1 MKPIIVFFYIIIA
14 AIFLAQCTGQQPTQ
28 APGPVETRP
37 AAPSPTSTPVSQPTL
52 TPLPAT
58 PAPQPLPQAIVNVKN
73 YLAEKLGVKVTD
85 IKVISFVE
93 VDWPDSC
100 LGINTP
106 GIMCAMHV
114 TPGYKVF
121 LQVKNSTYELH
132 SDKTGQTVRS
142 VDNRLSLPS
151 GMIPLITWQSAGLPC
166 QQVTVSADKVIFG
179 CYPDAKNVTLS
190 QDRAADFLYFTQNLA
205 SFSANTPDGKLTFS
219 GQGSFAASPDQQRS
233 INTWAGLL
241 FKEIQSGKTNT
252 TWDLV
257 MDYHRQGGI
266 AGFADTVYV
275 YSAGYAMASTYN
287 SDPAAFKKI
296 YLDKNQL
303 QQLYQWLDTFKRVK
317 YDQPMPANVADGMSL
332 ALGLAGTGKKTA
344 SDQDIQAMLSFGSSL
359 ATR

>member
-28 APGPVETRP
+28 APGPIETRP

-58 PAPQPLPQAIVNVKN
+58 PAPQPLPPAIVNVKN
-73 YLAEKLGVKVTD
+73 FLAEKLGVKVAD
-85 IKVISFVE
+85 IKVISFVA

-121 LQVKNSTYELH
+121 LQVKGNTYELH
-132 SDKTGQTVRS
+132 SDSSGQTVRS
-142 VDNRLSLPS
+142 IDNQLSLPS
-151 GMIPLITWQSAGLPC
+151 GRVPLIAWQSAGLPC

-179 CYPDAKNVTLS
+179 CSPDAKNVTLS
-190 QDRAADFLYFTQNLA
+190 EDRAADFLYFTQNLA
-205 SFSANTPDGKLTFS
+205 SFTANTPDGKLTFS
-219 GQGSFAASPDQQRS
+219 GQGGLAASSDQQRS
-233 INTWAGLL
+233 INTWARLL
-241 FKEIQSGKTNT
+241 FKEIQSGKTDT

-257 MDYHRQGGI
+257 MDYHRHGGI
-266 AGFADTVYV
+266 AGFADTVNV
-275 YSAGYAMASTYN
+275 YSAGYAMASTDN

-296 YLDKNQL
+296 YLDKDQL

-317 YDQPMPANVADGMSL
+317 YDQPMPANVSDGMSV

-344 SDQDIQAMLSFGSSL
+344 SDQDIQAMLNFGSSL